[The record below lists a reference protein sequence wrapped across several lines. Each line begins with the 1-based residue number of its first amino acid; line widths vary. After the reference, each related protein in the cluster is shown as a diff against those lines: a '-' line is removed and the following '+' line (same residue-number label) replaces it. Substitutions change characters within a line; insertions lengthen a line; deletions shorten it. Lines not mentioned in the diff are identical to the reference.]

1 MRILVLSDVHA
12 NLTALQAVIAAAGV
26 VDAAWCLGDIIGYG
40 PDPNECVELIQ
51 TLPNLV
57 CLLGNHD
64 AATLGQIALEA
75 FNREAQLSIRWQ
87 RTQLSASSQAFLQNL
102 PEKSVQGAATLA
114 HGSPR
119 NPVWEYILDQF
130 SASENFASFDTPLCF
145 VGHTHI
151 PQCFFFTPDG
161 MLERRLLN
169 AGDSIELPDRAILNP
184 GSTGQPRDHDPR
196 AAYAIY
202 DDQQQTWM
210 QCRVAYDLQSV
221 TQRILTAGLPA
232 RHAARLEEGW

>member
-1 MRILVLSDVHA
+1 
-12 NLTALQAVIAAAGV
+12 
-26 VDAAWCLGDIIGYG
+26 
-40 PDPNECVELIQ
+40 
-51 TLPNLV
+51 
-57 CLLGNHD
+57 
-64 AATLGQIALEA
+64 
-75 FNREAQLSIRWQ
+75 
-87 RTQLSASSQAFLQNL
+87 
-102 PEKSVQGAATLA
+102 
-114 HGSPR
+114 
-119 NPVWEYILDQF
+119 
-130 SASENFASFDTPLCF
+130 
-145 VGHTHI
+145 
-151 PQCFFFTPDG
+151 